1 VGPISSNKIPDL
13 HGSQPLDIK
22 NGQPDA
28 GEIEI
33 GAVGVGKVVGNLQQW
48 TAAMV
53 SAVKVQLSQ
62 RGATIV
68 AAAPKSLSLRITKAE
83 IHGIPIVGGATST
96 IILTATTADGL
107 TADFE
112 GSSYS
117 LAPLSSINGTATDA
131 VKKLL
136 EDPTIDTYLRR

>member
-1 VGPISSNKIPDL
+1 
-13 HGSQPLDIK
+13 
-22 NGQPDA
+22 
-28 GEIEI
+28 
-33 GAVGVGKVVGNLQQW
+33 VGKVVGNLQQW

-53 SAVKVQLSQ
+53 SAVKDQLSQ

-68 AAAPKSLSLRITKAE
+68 DAAPKFLSLRITKAE
-83 IHGIPIVGGATST
+83 IHAIPIVGGATST
-96 IILTATTADGL
+96 IVLTATTADGF

-136 EDPTIDTYLRR
+136 EDPTIGTYLRR